1 MACRRWRELS
11 TTDFANIDRDRTL
24 VVLPIGSTEQ
34 HGPHLP
40 VGTDTLIVEAVVD
53 GVIQQLT
60 DVDCL
65 FLPTVWVSKS
75 NEHSAFAGTVSLSRE
90 ALSRVV
96 EDIAGSVAR
105 AGFQKLVFMNAHG
118 GNTGLLDVLGRD
130 LHQSLGLL
138 VFGLELPNLY
148 SAPVAAPGAPAPFDI
163 HAGHYETSVLLA
175 RYPQLMAGRHFAGLG
190 SGRERGKIAASFG
203 GFKYLTPEGKPV
215 NVPWVIGD
223 LTDDG
228 VVGDPTHASAA
239 GGQLEFEKLVSTV
252 CEVLREAAAFQYR
265 GYPS

>member
-11 TTDFANIDRDRTL
+11 TTDFADLDKGKTP

-75 NEHSAFAGTVSLSRE
+75 NEHSAFLGTVSLSRE
-90 ALSRVV
+90 ALSQVV
-96 EDIAGSVAR
+96 EQIAASVAQ
-105 AGFQKLVFMNAHG
+105 AGFRKLVFMNAHG

-130 LHQSLGLL
+130 VRQSLGLL
-138 VFGLELPNLY
+138 VFGLELPNFY
-148 SAPVAAPGAPAPFDI
+148 SAPAATRGAPVPLDI
-163 HAGHYETSVLLA
+163 HAGYFETSVLLA
-175 RYPQLMAGRHFAGLG
+175 RYPRLMTGRRFAGLG
-190 SGRERGKIAASFG
+190 SDRERGRVAASFG
-203 GFKYLTPEGKPV
+203 GFEYLTPEGKPV
-215 NVPWVIGD
+215 SVPWLTGD
-223 LTDDG
+223 YAEDG
-228 VVGDPTHASAA
+228 VVGDPTQASAA
-239 GGQLEFEKLVSTV
+239 VGQLEFEKLVNTV
-252 CEVLREAAAFQYR
+252 CEVLREIAAFEYR
-265 GYPS
+265 G